1 MIEILIFQAD
11 PLGPEGISVPSG
23 TPIQNYV
30 PESKTLQ
37 VIASAIMA
45 FCTCDGCFFPGR
57 DNAAIAQIIQFTI

>member
-1 MIEILIFQAD
+1 MIDILICQAD

-37 VIASAIMA
+37 VTASTLSAYQH
-45 FCTCDGCFFPGR
+45 F
-57 DNAAIAQIIQFTI
+57 